1 MSVAILVIPVSLQI
15 FSRYT
20 ALIPSYI
27 WTEEMARFLFIWTIM
42 IGAMIGVRESHAFRG
57 RCLAAS
63 VAAGEALVRLIGPL
77 RRVGFALVFV
87 SAGIQ
92 FTEFAWYRISELAD
106 LPLWLIHVAWPVT
119 GVTWLVFLGE
129 QLLDD
134 LRIILR
140 ENAHDRLRAVAG
152 QSRRSSCSASSSCCM
167 FLRVP
172 VAFALGLACLPILMI
187 EPRLTR

>member
-1 MSVAILVIPVSLQI
+1 MGSGDVSLWRRFTAFYAALLSWLLALSVAILVIPVSLQI

-42 IGAMIGVRESHAFRG
+42 IGAMIGVRESTHFEVDIWPRLPAR
-57 RCLAAS
+57 
-63 VAAGEALVRLIGPL
+63 GEALVRLLGRL
-77 RRVGFALVFV
+77 GVLAAAVVFV

-92 FTEFAWYRISELAD
+92 FTQFAWHRISELAE

-129 QLLDD
+129 QVLDD
-134 LRIILR
+134 LKVL
-140 ENAHDRLRAVAG
+140 AG
-152 QSRRSSCSASSSCCM
+152 RGA
-167 FLRVP
+167 
-172 VAFALGLACLPILMI
+172 
-187 EPRLTR
+187 